1 MGQWM
6 ALGYLLNSGYGYSM
20 LMQTFWHIN
29 HSICERCKDV
39 IGNHIQGLT
48 HQPFTGATLEICGLD
63 GVNC

>member
-29 HSICERCKDV
+29 HSIYERYKDV

-63 GVNC
+63 GINC